1 MTVDGPRDV
10 KLVEVMAD
18 AETDWRQLTAAHGLV
33 PNRLAEMVSWPFAD
47 YVFNTT
53 WDVMADT
60 LKCRRY
66 GFLDFVDSEGMLRD
80 RLTALRQA
88 KILP

>member
-1 MTVDGPRDV
+1 
-10 KLVEVMAD
+10 MAV
-18 AETDWRQLTAAHGLV
+18 R
-33 PNRLAEMVSWPFAD
+33 RLCLQHPLGRPG
-47 YVFNTT
+47 
-53 WDVMADT
+53 DT